1 MTMGMNKDGEQ
12 LNNSLIIEQIS
23 ANSLKSPG
31 NCEWQ
36 TVSISINY
44 SSFARGLVS
53 TEGRGDGVMSSV
65 LHVVLTDE
73 EMCENN
79 IVKQRDNERM

>member
-1 MTMGMNKDGEQ
+1 MGMNKDGEQ

-31 NCEWQ
+31 KCQWE
-36 TVSISINY
+36 TVSISINC
-44 SSFARGLVS
+44 SLFARGLVR
-53 TEGRGDGVMSSV
+53 TERRGDGVMSSV

-73 EMCENN
+73 RN
-79 IVKQRDNERM
+79 V